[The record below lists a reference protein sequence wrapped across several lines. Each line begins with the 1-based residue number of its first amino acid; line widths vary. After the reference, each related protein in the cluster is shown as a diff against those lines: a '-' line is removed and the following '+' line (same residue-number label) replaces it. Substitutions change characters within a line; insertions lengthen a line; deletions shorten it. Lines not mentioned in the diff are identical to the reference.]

1 MRKIAVAAFAF
12 ALFAACAPK
21 KNTPLGDIP
30 QLKTLEAVMDNQSTT
45 ADPEFAKIKQDTFGD
60 ADFAAFAAASARI
73 QATSLKIKDFANG
86 RAEFEAIAVRLNDK
100 AKALGTA
107 AAAKDAAGAKDAL
120 KEMKAACKDCHS
132 KFR

>member
-1 MRKIAVAAFAF
+1 MRTTALAVF
-12 ALFAACAPK
+12 ALFVACAPK

-30 QLKTLEAVMDNQSTT
+30 QLKTLEEVMDNQSTT
-45 ADPEFAKIKQDTFGD
+45 ADPQFAKIGQDTYGD
-60 ADFAAFAAASARI
+60 ADFAAFATAASRI

-86 RAEFEAIAVRLNDK
+86 RAEFDAIAVRLNDK

-107 AAAKDAAGAKDAL
+107 AAAKDGAGAKVAL

>member
-1 MRKIAVAAFAF
+1 MRTIALAAVV
-12 ALFAACAPK
+12 LFAACAPK

-30 QLKTLEAVMDNQSTT
+30 QLKTLEEVMDNQSTT
-45 ADPEFAKIKQDTFGD
+45 ADPEFAKIGKDTYGD
-60 ADFAAFAAASARI
+60 ADFAAFATASSRI

-86 RAEFEAIAVRLNDK
+86 RAEFEAIAVRLNDR

-107 AAAKDAAGAKDAL
+107 AAAKDGASAKVAL